1 MGDSIKYKTIVKY
14 NEYLNKDDNTHTG
27 NGEGGSSEGGNTTVD
42 PPKDDTTVEKP
53 KVVLSEVKAKGVS
66 YNYNAIKLTW
76 NKVNNAEGYYI
87 YRYDAKVKIINL

>member
-14 NEYLNKDDNTHTG
+14 NEYLNKDDNTNTG

-53 KVVLSEVKAKGVS
+53 KA
-66 YNYNAIKLTW
+66 
-76 NKVNNAEGYYI
+76 
-87 YRYDAKVKIINL
+87 